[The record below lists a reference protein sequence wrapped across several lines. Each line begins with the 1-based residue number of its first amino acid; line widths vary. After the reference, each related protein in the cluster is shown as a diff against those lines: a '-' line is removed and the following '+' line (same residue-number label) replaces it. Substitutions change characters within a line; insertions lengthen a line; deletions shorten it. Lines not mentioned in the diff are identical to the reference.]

1 MARVK
6 LKHFARP
13 DMVSDP
19 EWEQAMEVSVKYVE
33 KKINRLNHCGAL
45 DENVFGIPAAE
56 HFVYGAFDKLYTGE
70 WEWSPHRAI
79 HTQLVKIALSD
90 ISHHLR
96 DWKKKEHVEVVE
108 FDERIADHL
117 TDDEDFLDIVYEKA
131 EGYAAGD
138 EDLLSYLKAMRR
150 CNNYE
155 LIAEEMGVEIKIV
168 YQLQR
173 KLIRRIEKAKSAN
186 VKKQM

>member
-6 LKHFARP
+6 LKHVARP

-19 EWEQAMEVSVKYVE
+19 EWGEAMEVAVKYVE
-33 KKINRLNHCGAL
+33 KKISRMNHCGAL
-45 DENVFGIPAAE
+45 DESVFGVSAAE
-56 HFVYGAFDKLYTGE
+56 HFVFGAFDKLFNGE
-70 WEWSPHRAI
+70 WEWSGHRAI

-90 ISHHLR
+90 ICHHLR
-96 DWKKKEHVEVVE
+96 DWKKKDHLEIVE

-138 EDLLSYLKAMRR
+138 EDLLKYLKAMRR

-155 LIAEEMGVEIKIV
+155 LIAEEMDVEVRVV

-173 KLIRRIEKAKSAN
+173 KLIRRIEKAKSQKA
-186 VKKQM
+186 K